1 MLILFIQ
8 TKGELLFVLSAG
20 LLYWVAWLY
29 YQHVIKP
36 IDDEQ
41 TTNYNEDAK
50 TSTSL
55 GNSPSLCQTA
65 IIDEC
70 PDCNGSTVVK
80 AFINKETRLFYLADC
95 QKCNATGIIEIS

>member
-1 MLILFIQ
+1 MILLFIA

-41 TTNYNEDAK
+41 DTNYTEDAK
-50 TSTSL
+50 ASTSM
-55 GNSPSLCQTA
+55 GNNSPVCKTTV
-65 IIDEC
+65 IDEC
-70 PDCNGSTVVK
+70 PHCNGSGY
-80 AFINKETRLFYLADC
+80 IYL
-95 QKCNATGIIEIS
+95 N

>member
-41 TTNYNEDAK
+41 DTNYTKDAK
-50 TSTSL
+50 ASTTL
-55 GNSPSLCQTA
+55 GNSAPVCKTTV
-65 IIDEC
+65 IDEC
-70 PDCNGSTVVK
+70 PHCQGSGY
-80 AFINKETRLFYLADC
+80 IYL
-95 QKCNATGIIEIS
+95 N

>member
-1 MLILFIQ
+1 MIVLFIQ

-41 TTNYNEDAK
+41 ATNYNEDAK
-50 TSTSL
+50 ASK
-55 GNSPSLCQTA
+55 GMGDSPAVCKTTV
-65 IIDEC
+65 IDEC
-70 PDCNGSTVVK
+70 PHCNGSGY
-80 AFINKETRLFYLADC
+80 IYL
-95 QKCNATGIIEIS
+95 N

>member
-20 LLYWVAWLY
+20 LLYWVSWLY

-41 TTNYNEDAK
+41 TTYYNEDAK
-50 TSTSL
+50 TSTSM
-55 GNSPSLCQTA
+55 GNSSPVCQTTV
-65 IIDEC
+65 IDEC
-70 PDCNGSTVVK
+70 PHCNGSGY
-80 AFINKETRLFYLADC
+80 IYL
-95 QKCNATGIIEIS
+95 N